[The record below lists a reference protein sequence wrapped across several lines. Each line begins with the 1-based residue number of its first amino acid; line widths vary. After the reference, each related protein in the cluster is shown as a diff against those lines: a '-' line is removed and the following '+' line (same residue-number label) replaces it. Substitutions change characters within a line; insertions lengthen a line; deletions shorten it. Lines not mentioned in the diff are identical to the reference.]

1 MPSTS
6 IADVLEIAAK
16 AAQLGPFLFAV
27 LFNLIIT
34 LVAYR
39 FYNEASKRNA
49 PDTELNTY
57 RSYFRVVTTFGILLV
72 IISIGWWFRQQPAV
86 HVFGGVIQDLK
97 PYERI
102 ASENLYFRTV
112 PKPAPFEDDLH
123 ETNVHF
129 LAVQDKPFT
138 ENDDF
143 EISYGKG
150 TDSSTRQSDKFTVKF
165 TPGPQRKFKVAF
177 DKSTS
182 TSKLIQLNQS
192 PKETQSR
199 SFITLSSAFAF
210 PLANFAT
217 DHRNGIM
224 VVARQDD
231 QTIETVFE
239 VLRQE
244 KIEIASKIAAID
256 QLVAGDSVKESL
268 LRSPDD
274 ILVLL
279 DLTRHSDRELAY
291 KAKRIAEGLDVDT
304 LLGTALISPDKQKR
318 DTAEHILFRIERSRA
333 EKILRGLL
341 AGKGGDST
349 KLSRVL
355 EEVKTGK
362 KERLLIPTGSPQG
375 DRYYVKAEW
384 ASDSQEVVACLT
396 KLFKRTLISTRTL
409 DQEGQYMSGRS
420 MRYVYWYAKD
430 WALTMFNSIQECG
443 GKATFVGVDSSR

>member
-1 MPSTS
+1 MTPMTTT
-6 IADVLEIAAK
+6 DLLEIAAK

-27 LFNLIIT
+27 LFNLVIT

-49 PDTELNTY
+49 PDIELKTY

-86 HVFGGVIQDLK
+86 HYFGGVIQDLK
-97 PYERI
+97 PYEKI
-102 ASENLYFRTV
+102 ASENLYFKIV
-112 PKPAPFEDDLH
+112 PKPAPFDDDLR

-129 LAVQDKPFT
+129 LAIQDKPFT
-138 ENDDF
+138 ENDHF
-143 EISYGKG
+143 EISYGKRA
-150 TDSSTRQSDKFTVKF
+150 DVSTRESNKFTVKF
-165 TPGPQRKFKVAF
+165 APGPEPKYKIVF
-177 DKSTS
+177 DKTTS
-182 TSKLIQLNQS
+182 NSKLIQINPS
-192 PKETQSR
+192 SKETQSR

-210 PLANFAT
+210 PLDNFAA
-217 DHRNGIM
+217 DQRNGIL
-224 VVARQDD
+224 VAARQDD

-256 QLVAGDSVKESL
+256 QLVAGDSAKEFL
-268 LRSPDD
+268 LQSPDD

-318 DTAEHILFRIERSRA
+318 DTAENILFRIERGRA
-333 EKILRGLL
+333 EKILRGVL
-341 AGKGGDST
+341 ARKGGDST

-384 ASDSQEVVACLT
+384 ASDNQEVVACLT
-396 KLFKRTLISTRTL
+396 KLFKRTLISSRTL
-409 DQEGQYMSGRS
+409 EQEEQYMSGRS

-443 GKATFVGVDSSR
+443 GKATFVGIDSSR